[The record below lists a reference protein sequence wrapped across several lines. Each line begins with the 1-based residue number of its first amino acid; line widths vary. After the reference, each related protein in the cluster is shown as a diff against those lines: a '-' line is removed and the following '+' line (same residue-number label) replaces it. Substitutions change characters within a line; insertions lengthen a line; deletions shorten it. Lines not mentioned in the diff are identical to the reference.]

1 MARDLMTDPKT
12 GDFVI
17 DPNTHDLAMVEGA
30 DEIAQ
35 RIRATWDIYFGEMS
49 HLDPEIGSDYSN
61 LLGKNPSFEYAA
73 DDMEAAVIAQVPE
86 VISFDSVN
94 FTKLPN
100 RRVQV
105 DFVATY
111 IDEDQNEQQAE
122 GGYEI
127 GS

>member
-1 MARDLMTDPKT
+1 MTDPKT